1 MSWAFL
7 AVEKYGLIPMV
18 CIAFFVFI
26 MLLFALIYLLKK
38 VPAAQKVLKFLKA
51 KLIWSSVLRS
61 LIQGYFIIALTSIG
75 GLKIIGTM
83 EPMFGVII
91 LA

>member
-38 VPAAQKVLKFLKA
+38 VPAA
-51 KLIWSSVLRS
+51 
-61 LIQGYFIIALTSIG
+61 
-75 GLKIIGTM
+75 
-83 EPMFGVII
+83 
-91 LA
+91 